1 LFSQNQSTMKNKTTI
16 GREDLMKIECKVRRE
31 TAIKNGIPH
40 FGHQVHKSKKDYN
53 RQALKQQL
61 KSFY

>member
-1 LFSQNQSTMKNKTTI
+1 MKNKTTI
-16 GREDLMKIECKVRRE
+16 GREDLMKIERKVRRE
-31 TAIKNGIPH
+31 TVIKNGIPH